1 MTDKT
6 EQQKIIAA
14 IDRMLA
20 GESMAPGDNQELER
34 LLSLASEL
42 DRSRPAPSDSF
53 TKRLDSRLRQL
64 QGEAAAS
71 PATPAIKSS
80 DRHRWLPGWLTLP
93 RAGAVMA
100 ALVIGLGA
108 IGLTGALIRGK
119 GTVNTANTPESGLV
133 TESGR
138 PAPGTDA
145 LAGQPAA
152 GQSGAG
158 DYQSG
163 ETATPGVSGGVSGPA
178 AADASAGAGVVPALP
193 ATQRVIQTADYEIEV
208 AAGDFQERYNQVTA
222 LAAKY
227 GGYVVTANT
236 RKTGEDQP
244 LSGNITIRVAN
255 TGDNFTRAQT
265 ELDGMGAVVRKDIS
279 GQDVTQDYVDLQS
292 RLHNAQAQEAQLLA
306 LMQKAQSIDDILTV
320 QSRLAD
326 IQLQIEQLKGRLQYV
341 EGRTDFA
348 SITVDLRETTDGGGA
363 TGGDTNWGF
372 VDAIQYAGWLAVQTV
387 NFVVVALGI
396 IIPVGLI
403 ATLLIALVYR
413 PWRRRG

>member
-20 GESMAPGDNQELER
+20 GESMAPGDNQELAR

-145 LAGQPAA
+145 LAGQP
-152 GQSGAG
+152 GAG

-265 ELDGMGAVVRKDIS
+265 ELDGVGTVVRKDIS

-348 SITVDLRETTDGGGA
+348 SITVDLRETMDGGGA

-413 PWRRRG
+413 LWRRRG